1 MTIKIKYKIPEFSS
15 ERHSQLLGVHWTVL
29 REPKNLFSAIML
41 SIPLM
46 AINLFITLVTINLF
60 IPISLSIFGIN
71 TAAISINI
79 NFGAITVLIA
89 LVAIH
94 ELLHLVFIPG
104 FRRSDKTYI
113 GITYFG
119 GFVYSE
125 ENISKM
131 RYVLITIAP
140 FIIISILL
148 TIVLGSLSL
157 LTPNLIFLILLNSM
171 ASSVDIL
178 TLILILY
185 QVPSGSYI
193 TVNGM
198 KSYWK

>member
-1 MTIKIKYKIPEFSS
+1 MPEFNS
-15 ERHSQLLGVHWTVL
+15 ERHSQLITEHWKVL
-29 REPKNLFSAIML
+29 HEPKSLLSTIML

-46 AINLFITLVTINLF
+46 VINLFITMVIVSLF
-60 IPISLSIFGIN
+60 VPISPSIFGIHQS
-71 TAAISINI
+71 SILLNI
-79 NFGAITVLIA
+79 NFGAILVLIV
-89 LVAIH
+89 LVIIH

-104 FRRSDKTYI
+104 FRRSDKTYM

-125 ENISKM
+125 EKIAKM
-131 RYVLITIAP
+131 RYICITIAP
-140 FIIISILL
+140 FVIISVLLPIL
-148 TIVLGSLSL
+148 LGSLSL
-157 LTPNLIFLILLNSM
+157 LTPYLMFLIFLNSM

-185 QVPSGSYI
+185 QVPSDSYI

-198 KSYWK
+198 RSYWK

>member
-1 MTIKIKYKIPEFSS
+1 MAIKIKHKIPEFSS
-15 ERHSQLLGVHWTVL
+15 ERHVQLIRDHWTVL
-29 REPKNLFSAIML
+29 REPENFVSTLVL

-46 AINLFITLVTINLF
+46 AVNLFITLVTIDLF
-60 IPISLSIFGIN
+60 IPISSSIFGIDA
-71 TAAISINI
+71 TAISINI
-79 NFGAITVLIA
+79 NFGVIAVLIA
-89 LVAIH
+89 IVVIH
-94 ELLHLVFIPG
+94 ELLHLAFIPG
-104 FRRSDKTYI
+104 FSSSEKTYL

-140 FIIISILL
+140 FVSISILL

-157 LTPNLIFLILLNSM
+157 LTPCIMSLIVLNSM

-178 TLILILY
+178 TLVLILY

-193 TVNGM
+193 TANGM
-198 KSYWK
+198 RSYWR

>member
-1 MTIKIKYKIPEFSS
+1 MAIRITSKIPEFNS
-15 ERHSQLLGVHWTVL
+15 ERHAQLIMEHWTVIH
-29 REPKNLFSAIML
+29 EPKSLLFNIML

-46 AINLFITLVTINLF
+46 VINLLITLAIIGLF
-60 IPISLSIFGIN
+60 VPISPSMFGIHPSS
-71 TAAISINI
+71 ISLNI
-79 NFGAITVLIA
+79 NFGAILVLIV
-89 LVAIH
+89 LVIIH
-94 ELLHLVFIPG
+94 ELLHLIFIPG
-104 FRRSDKTYI
+104 FRRSDKTYL
-113 GITYFG
+113 GITYYG

-131 RYVLITIAP
+131 RYLFITIAP
-140 FIIISILL
+140 FVSISVLLPIL
-148 TIVLGSLSL
+148 LGSLNL
-157 LTPNLIFLILLNSM
+157 LTPRSMFLILLNSM

-193 TVNGM
+193 TLNGT

>member
-1 MTIKIKYKIPEFSS
+1 MPIRITSKISESNS
-15 ERHSQLLGVHWTVL
+15 ERHSQLITEQWTVL
-29 REPKNLFSAIML
+29 HEPKSLFSTIML
-41 SIPLM
+41 SVPLM
-46 AINLFITLVTINLF
+46 VINFFITLAIIGLF
-60 IPISLSIFGIN
+60 TPISPSMFGIN
-71 TAAISINI
+71 PSLISLNI
-79 NFGAITVLIA
+79 NFGAILVLIV
-89 LVAIH
+89 LVITH

-104 FRRSDKTYI
+104 FRRSKKTYL

-131 RYVLITIAP
+131 RYVFITIAP
-140 FIIISILL
+140 FVSISVLLPIL
-148 TIVLGSLSL
+148 LGSLSL
-157 LTPNLIFLILLNSM
+157 LTPYLMFLIFLNSM

-193 TVNGM
+193 TANGTR
-198 KSYWK
+198 SYWK

>member
-15 ERHSQLLGVHWTVL
+15 ERHSQLIGEHWTVL
-29 REPKNLFSAIML
+29 REPKNFFSAIML

-60 IPISLSIFGIN
+60 TPISLSTFGIN
-71 TAAISINI
+71 PAAISINI
-79 NFGAITVLIA
+79 NFGAIAVLMA

-104 FRRSDKTYI
+104 FRRSDKTYL

-125 ENISKM
+125 DKISKM

-140 FIIISILL
+140 FVSISIFL
-148 TIVLGSLSL
+148 TIVLGFLSL
-157 LTPNLIFLILLNSM
+157 LTPYLMFLIVLNSM

-178 TLILILY
+178 TLVLILY
-185 QVPSGSYI
+185 HVPSGSYI
-193 TVNGM
+193 TANGTR
-198 KSYWK
+198 SYWK